1 MNEVQI
7 KKMNDKLDLIYAAIV
22 GGKVKAER
30 STTINYNTSI
40 NDSKSRKP
48 RVILSD
54 KKKNKIRKN
63 SKTMSNEELLE
74 KYQISKSYLRT
85 ILLEQ

>member
-22 GGKVKAER
+22 DGKVKAE
-30 STTINYNTSI
+30 SNTTINYNTSI

>member
-1 MNEVQI
+1 MNEIEI